1 MSKFS
6 CFNRLSLAL
15 LVTFTVALTC
25 CKIYRFKDVNI
36 EPDVKT
42 VKVNFIENKARFKS
56 PQFSPLL
63 TEKLRQKVNNQTRLT
78 QIQGDNA
85 DYEISGYISDYSQT
99 TAGVSNQQA
108 ATNRLN
114 VSVHIIF
121 KNRKNEKKSREE
133 DVSRNFDFS
142 ASLSL
147 DQAESQ
153 LLPTIVQNMSDE
165 IFNRIFSNW

>member
-1 MSKFS
+1 MSVQLVKRFWGVLLL
-6 CFNRLSLAL
+6 CAFILSG
-15 LVTFTVALTC
+15 

-42 VKVNFIENKARFKS
+42 VKINFIENKARYKS

-85 DYEISGYISDYSQT
+85 DYEISGAIVDYSPT
-99 TAGVSNQQA
+99 TAGISEQKA

-114 VSVHIIF
+114 VAVHI
-121 KNRKNEKKSREE
+121 
-133 DVSRNFDFS
+133 V
-142 ASLSL
+142 
-147 DQAESQ
+147 
-153 LLPTIVQNMSDE
+153 
-165 IFNRIFSNW
+165 

>member
-1 MSKFS
+1 MISMNEFTRFFRIYRCLMLIGICS
-6 CFNRLSLAL
+6 IAL
-15 LVTFTVALTC
+15 DS

-85 DYEISGYISDYSQT
+85 DYEISGYVSDYSQT
-99 TAGVSNQQA
+99 TAG
-108 ATNRLN
+108 
-114 VSVHIIF
+114 
-121 KNRKNEKKSREE
+121 
-133 DVSRNFDFS
+133 
-142 ASLSL
+142 
-147 DQAESQ
+147 
-153 LLPTIVQNMSDE
+153 
-165 IFNRIFSNW
+165 